1 MNGDLCRPGCCPVCQ
16 ARFRGASRCSRCG
29 ADLSVL
35 MSLASEAFV
44 LRRAARESLRQADYQ
59 AAAASVQAA
68 QQLHA
73 TPEGDL
79 LTWICLACSGN
90 AIPEQA

>member
-1 MNGDLCRPGCCPVCQ
+1 MNGDLCRSGCCPVCQ

-35 MSLASEAFV
+35 MSLASQAFV
-44 LRRAARESLRQADYQ
+44 LRRAARQSLRQADNR

-73 TPEGDL
+73 TPEGNL
-79 LTWICLACSGN
+79 LTWICLASSGN
-90 AIPEQA
+90 AIPE

>member
-35 MSLASEAFV
+35 MSLASQAFV
-44 LRRAARESLRQADYQ
+44 LRSAARELLRQADYR

-73 TPEGDL
+73 TPEGNL
-79 LTWICLACSGN
+79 LTWICLASPGN
-90 AIPEQA
+90 AIPE

>member
-1 MNGDLCRPGCCPVCQ
+1 MNGDLFRPGCCPVCQ

-35 MSLASEAFV
+35 MSLASQAFV
-44 LRRAARESLRQADYQ
+44 LRTAARELLRQADYR

-68 QQLHA
+68 QLVHA
-73 TPEGDL
+73 TPEGNL
-79 LTWICLACSGN
+79 LTWLCLASSGN
-90 AIPEQA
+90 AIPE